1 MSFYGV
7 CERTKE
13 NLFLQD
19 QEHVSNFLGKLDF
32 MIGQVRTWQRNSD
45 GNLSLYETNEMSI
58 VHW

>member
-1 MSFYGV
+1 MSFYGA

-32 MIGQVRTWQRNSD
+32 MIGQVRT
-45 GNLSLYETNEMSI
+45 
-58 VHW
+58 